1 MAAGFSATTRP
12 QFGIPVAEVEGTT
25 YASELNKEYRADII
39 PFVDGWSRDMYP
51 LSFENGMSA
60 VNDYGDGC
68 RGIAS
73 SQVAARNTLKVPV
86 SSARMTIREL
96 VSEPWM
102 RGLQDG
108 AEPTQSQALMC
119 CDGMV
124 VKGLSIS
131 VSILGAYNE
140 ANFPVNHDP
149 ATTPPFNIGVILS
162 GVTTLKTAVESSEE
176 LGNTLKI
183 GFPFTSDAG
192 SITIDKPIVRNF
204 SVLKRVDGWATFRLT
219 LEGIAGNTETF
230 EAGETHLLVPKL
242 LLLSA
247 ITDQSAYYSLE
258 RTIEL
263 SRDAPAQMTE
273 AAVIYPDADY
283 PYKPA

>member
-1 MAAGFSATTRP
+1 MPAGFEATTRP
-12 QFGIPVAEVEGTT
+12 RFGIPTAEVTGAAFAT
-25 YASELNKEYRADII
+25 ELNREYRANLI
-39 PFVDGWSRDMYP
+39 PFRDGWSRDQYP
-51 LSFENGMSA
+51 LSFENGISA

-73 SQVAARNTLKVPV
+73 SQVPARNTLHVPIT
-86 SSARMTIREL
+86 SARMTIREL

-119 CDGMV
+119 CDGLV
-124 VKGLSIS
+124 VKGLSVS

-140 ANFPVNHDP
+140 ANYPVNHDP
-149 ATTPPFNIGVILS
+149 DTTPPFNIGVVLS
-162 GVTTLKTAVESSEE
+162 GTVALKTAIEKDEATGAMLTV
-176 LGNTLKI
+176 

-192 SITIDKPIVRNF
+192 AITVENPIVRNF
-204 SVLKRVDGWATFRLT
+204 SVLKRVDGWATFRAT
-219 LEGIAGNTETF
+219 LEGIAGNTETLA
-230 EAGETHLLVPKL
+230 AGQTHLLVPKL
-242 LLLSA
+242 LLLA
-247 ITDQSAYYSLE
+247 DITGQSDYYSLE

-263 SRDAPAQMTE
+263 SQDAPARMTE